1 VKDTIDLE
9 MDDEQVIRWVTRE
22 GVKETKESVLESS
35 EQIDHQVTNCE
46 ITENINDAIENGVKE
61 THHVDVMKFFDK
73 KMENTLQNGVKE
85 TKTPGKDGDLLG
97 FLHFMSDN
105 NTDSVPELIDD
116 VIDNGVKEI
125 YDDIYHHK
133 SRIEGVLK
141 KGNKL

>member
-22 GVKETKESVLESS
+22 GVKETKESMLESS

-73 KMENTLQNGVKE
+73 RKLKLLEKMVIYWV
-85 TKTPGKDGDLLG
+85 
-97 FLHFMSDN
+97 S
-105 NTDSVPELIDD
+105 LILCQ
-116 VIDNGVKEI
+116 II
-125 YDDIYHHK
+125 IPIAYH
-133 SRIEGVLK
+133 S
-141 KGNKL
+141 